1 MTAVIQTQSLS
12 AVIHRTFDEAL
23 VSLRSA
29 LQAESI
35 EIVRELPLHIVFQKS
50 MGVSCR
56 KYTVLVVWS
65 QFEAWRAVLTED
77 DTGLLM
83 PFNIVVREN
92 GGSTVIAIGTW
103 TGRRAAH
110 ETIGIS
116 MMLHDTE
123 TRMRRVL
130 EQCVRDQGSTWIE
143 A

>member
-1 MTAVIQTQSLS
+1 MTAVIHTKSLS
-12 AVIHRTFDEAL
+12 AVIHLTFDEAL

-35 EIVRELPLHIVFQKS
+35 EIVRELPFHIAFQKS
-50 MGVSCR
+50 MGVGCR

-65 QFEAWRAVLTED
+65 QFEAWRAILTED
-77 DTGLLM
+77 NAGLLI

-92 GGSTVIAIGTW
+92 GGSTVIAIDNW

-123 TRMRRVL
+123 SRMRRVL
-130 EQCVRDQGSTWIE
+130 ERCVRDRRSTWIE

>member
-1 MTAVIQTQSLS
+1 
-12 AVIHRTFDEAL
+12 
-23 VSLRSA
+23 
-29 LQAESI
+29 
-35 EIVRELPLHIVFQKS
+35 
-50 MGVSCR
+50 MGVGCR

-77 DTGLLM
+77 NAGLLI

-92 GGSTVIAIGTW
+92 GGSTVIAIDNW
-103 TGRRAAH
+103 TGRRATH

-123 TRMRRVL
+123 ARMRRVL
-130 EQCVRDQGSTWIE
+130 ERCVRDRISTWIE

>member
-1 MTAVIQTQSLS
+1 MTTVTQTQSRF

-29 LQAESI
+29 LQAECI
-35 EIVRELPLHIVFQKS
+35 EVVREVPFHIVFHKS

-77 DTGLLM
+77 NAGLLI

-92 GGSTVIAIGTW
+92 GGSTVIAIDNW

-110 ETIGIS
+110 ETLGIS

-123 TRMRRVL
+123 LRMRRVL
-130 EQCVRDQGSTWIE
+130 AACDSASCTSRVEN
-143 A
+143 

>member
-1 MTAVIQTQSLS
+1 MTAVTQTQSLS

-23 VSLRSA
+23 VILRSA

-35 EIVRELPLHIVFQKS
+35 EIVREVPFHLAFQKS

-65 QFEAWRAVLTED
+65 QFEAWRAVLTES

-92 GGSTVIAIGTW
+92 GSSTVIAIDSW
-103 TGRRAAH
+103 TGRRSAH
-110 ETIGIS
+110 GTVGIS
-116 MMLHDTE
+116 MMLRDIE
-123 TRMRRVL
+123 TRIRRAL
-130 EQCVRDQGSTWIE
+130 EHCVHDPRSAWIE
-143 A
+143 T

>member
-1 MTAVIQTQSLS
+1 MTAVTQTQSLS

-23 VSLRSA
+23 FSLRSA
-29 LQAESI
+29 LQAENI
-35 EIVRELPLHIVFQKS
+35 EVVPEVPFHLSFRKS

-77 DTGLLM
+77 NAGLLM

-92 GGSTVIAIGTW
+92 GGSTVIAIDNW

-116 MMLHDTE
+116 MILHDTE
-123 TRMRRVL
+123 TRIRRAL
-130 EQCVRDQGSTWIE
+130 EHCVRDSRSAWIE
-143 A
+143 T

>member
-1 MTAVIQTQSLS
+1 MTVATHTQSLS
-12 AVIHRTFDEAL
+12 AVMHRTFDEAL

-29 LQAESI
+29 LQTENI
-35 EIVRELPLHIVFQKS
+35 EIVREVPFHLAFRKGI
-50 MGVSCR
+50 GVGCR

-92 GGSTVIAIGTW
+92 GGSTVIAIDNWTSRLSAHGTI
-103 TGRRAAH
+103 A
-110 ETIGIS
+110 IS
-116 MMLHDTE
+116 MMLHDIE
-123 TRMRRVL
+123 VRMRRVL
-130 EQCVRDQGSTWIE
+130 EQCAREPSS